1 MISPHKFMEAAEETG
16 LIVLIDKWVSWQACR
31 QICQWQ
37 CRYPFV
43 KPLSV
48 TVNISGLHVTSMH
61 LVPEIKARIRD
72 TGIEPSRLQLE
83 VSETIVMANPEVTC
97 SALAQLSRLAV
108 GTTIDGFGTGRVRLM
123 GLRRFPVDTLKID
136 QSLINQLLS
145 DRVSQDAVELI
156 LTLAVKLNQKLL
168 RRASKRPARSSG

>member
-1 MISPHKFMEAAEETG
+1 
-16 LIVLIDKWVSWQACR
+16 
-31 QICQWQ
+31 
-37 CRYPFV
+37 
-43 KPLSV
+43 
-48 TVNISGLHVTSMH
+48 
-61 LVPEIKARIRD
+61 
-72 TGIEPSRLQLE
+72 
-83 VSETIVMANPEVTC
+83 
-97 SALAQLSRLAV
+97 
-108 GTTIDGFGTGRVRLM
+108 VRLM